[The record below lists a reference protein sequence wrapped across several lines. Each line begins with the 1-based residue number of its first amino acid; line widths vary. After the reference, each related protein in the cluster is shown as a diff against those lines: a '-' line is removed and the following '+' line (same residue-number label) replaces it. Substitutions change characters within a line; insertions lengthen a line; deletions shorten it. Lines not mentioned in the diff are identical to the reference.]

1 MPIGISAAMV
11 YKVGATDRRT
21 ERKRQRDLDI
31 REKHV
36 TQGLS
41 SLSAFKDGQVLG
53 EVFCVWTPF
62 IEREIAEA

>member
-1 MPIGISAAMV
+1 MG
-11 YKVGATDRRT
+11 GCRRT

-62 IEREIAEA
+62 IEREIGEA